1 MESSF
6 IIGKE
11 RGSLSTVSLS
21 PCPPCLQGCDKL
33 ALPWW
38 HTHRDGSPVPL
49 QEVAQRGQEADGGR
63 ADEFPFCCTQAPLS
77 LSNFNQSLSCNN
89 RNLQLQRNQLTRVGF
104 SQLSQSFNTAMLG
117 DTGTAVPGLGKVTVP
132 VPAQLQPY
140 PLCCWPEAS
149 FHCSQGSSDLIC
161 LRHSCH

>member
-6 IIGKE
+6 VIGKE
-11 RGSLSTVSLS
+11 RGSLSTVSLF